1 MVVVFPEPF
10 GPTKP
15 QIVPSGTVKVA
26 LLSATK
32 SPYRLLR
39 LLTSIAVILIAEA
52 SHKEPYNYAMQKKP
66 WGYQPINERLEP
78 DWQLDSQTEAVR
90 AGLARSGF
98 GETSEALYLTSGFT
112 YSSAEEAETA
122 FKDEIDHYLYG
133 RFANPTI
140 SMFENRLATLEGAES
155 CIATGSGMSAM
166 FASIACLVEKGDRV
180 VASASMFSSCHVVLT
195 EFLPKWGV
203 TSELVK
209 GNNRADWERALSQP
223 TKAVFIET
231 PSNPLMDIVDIKM
244 VSEIAHKVGATVIVD
259 NVMASPVYQKPLE
272 LGADVVMY
280 STTKH
285 IDGQGRVLG
294 GAVLGSAKYIAEQ
307 FQPFIRH
314 TGPALSPFNAWV
326 MVKSLETMQMRVER
340 MNSNAQAVA
349 EFLEQNAKIKAVR
362 YPGLKS
368 HPQHELAMKQM
379 HGAGGTTI
387 GIEFKGDK
395 QSAFKFMNS
404 LRIIDISNN
413 LGDSKSLITHPASTT
428 HRRLAPE
435 VQADMGITESTLRLS
450 VGLEHQSDLIKDLQ
464 QALAK

>member
-1 MVVVFPEPF
+1 M
-10 GPTKP
+10 
-15 QIVPSGTVKVA
+15 S
-26 LLSATK
+26 
-32 SPYRLLR
+32 
-39 LLTSIAVILIAEA
+39 
-52 SHKEPYNYAMQKKP
+52 KKP
-66 WGYQPINERLEP
+66 WGYQPINDRPEP
-78 DWQLDSQTEAVR
+78 DWELNSQTKSVR
-90 AGLARSGF
+90 SGLARSGF

-112 YSSAEEAETA
+112 YSTAEEAETA
-122 FKDEIDHYLYG
+122 FKDELDHYLYG

-140 SMFENRLATLEGAES
+140 GMFENRLAELEGAEA

-166 FASIACLVEKGDRV
+166 FASIACLLENGDRV

-203 TSELVK
+203 TTELVK
-209 GNNRADWERALSQP
+209 GNDPAAWQSALTKP

-231 PSNPLMDIVDIKM
+231 PSNPLMDIVEIRM
-244 VSEIAHKVGATVIVD
+244 VSDLAHKVGAIVIVD
-259 NVMASPVYQKPLE
+259 NVMASPVYQKPLQ

-294 GAVLGSAKYIAEQ
+294 GAVLGSAKYIYEQ

-326 MVKSLETMQMRVER
+326 MVKSLETMEMRVER
-340 MNSNAQAVA
+340 MTQNAQKIA
-349 EFLEQNAKIKAVR
+349 EFLEIHPKIKRVS

-368 HPQHELAMKQM
+368 HPEHALAMKQM
-379 HGAGGTTI
+379 SGTGGTTI
-387 GIEFKGDK
+387 GIEFDGDK
-395 QSAFKFMNS
+395 NGAFKFMNA

-435 VQADMGITESTLRLS
+435 VQAEMGITESTLRLS
-450 VGLEHQSDLIKDLQ
+450 VGLEHVDDLLKDLK
-464 QALAK
+464 QALSK

>member
-1 MVVVFPEPF
+1 MN
-10 GPTKP
+10 
-15 QIVPSGTVKVA
+15 Q
-26 LLSATK
+26 
-32 SPYRLLR
+32 R
-39 LLTSIAVILIAEA
+39 
-52 SHKEPYNYAMQKKP
+52 P
-66 WGYQPINERLEP
+66 WGYQPINERPDP
-78 DWQLDSQTEAVR
+78 DWKLDPQTEAVR

-112 YSSAEEAETA
+112 YSSAEEAEQA
-122 FKDEIDHYLYG
+122 FKEELDHYLYG

-140 SMFENRLATLEGAES
+140 GMFEERLATLEGAER

-166 FASIACLVEKGDRV
+166 FASVACLVSNGDRV

-203 TSELVK
+203 TTDLVK
-209 GNNRADWERALSQP
+209 GNDRAAWEVALSKP

-231 PSNPLMDIVDIKM
+231 PSNPLMEIVDIKM
-244 VSEIAHKVGATVIVD
+244 VSELAHKVGATVIVD
-259 NVMASPVYQKPLE
+259 NVMASPVYQKPLA

-294 GAVLGSAKYIAEQ
+294 GAVLGSAQYINEQ

-326 MVKSLETMQMRVER
+326 MLKSLETMQMRVER
-340 MNSNAQAVA
+340 MNSNAKSVA
-349 EFLEQNAKIKAVR
+349 EFLERSSKIKAIR

-368 HPQHELAMKQM
+368 HPNHELAMRQM
-379 HGAGGTTI
+379 NGAGGTTI
-387 GIEFKGDK
+387 GIEFSGGKEM
-395 QSAFKFMNS
+395 AFKFMNA

-428 HRRLAPE
+428 HRRLGPE
-435 VQADMGITESTLRLS
+435 VLAEMGITDSTLRLS
-450 VGLEHQSDLIKDLQ
+450 IGLEHVNDLIKDLE
-464 QALAK
+464 QALSK

>member
-1 MVVVFPEPF
+1 MVS
-10 GPTKP
+10 K
-15 QIVPSGTVKVA
+15 
-26 LLSATK
+26 
-32 SPYRLLR
+32 R
-39 LLTSIAVILIAEA
+39 
-52 SHKEPYNYAMQKKP
+52 P
-66 WGYQPINERLEP
+66 WGYQPINERPEP
-78 DWQLDSQTEAVR
+78 DWKLNPQTESVR

-112 YSSAEEAETA
+112 YSSAQEAETA
-122 FKDEIDHYLYG
+122 FKDELDHYLYG

-140 SMFENRLATLEGAES
+140 SMFEERLATLEGAER

-166 FASIACLVEKGDRV
+166 FASVACLVSSGDRV

-203 TSELVK
+203 VTELVK
-209 GNNRADWERALSQP
+209 GNDRAAWEAALSKP

-244 VSEIAHKVGATVIVD
+244 VSELAHKNGAIVIVD
-259 NVMASPVYQKPLE
+259 NVMASPVYQKPLA

-294 GAVLGSAKYIAEQ
+294 GAVLGSASYINEQ

-326 MVKSLETMQMRVER
+326 MLKSLETMQMRVER

-349 EFLEQNAKIKAVR
+349 EFLASNSKIKNVR

-368 HPQHELAMKQM
+368 HPDHDLAMRQM
-379 HGAGGTTI
+379 NGAGGTTI
-387 GIEFKGDK
+387 GIEFNGDK
-395 QSAFKFMNS
+395 SAAFKFMNA
-404 LRIIDISNN
+404 LRVIDISNN

-428 HRRLAPE
+428 HRRLALE
-435 VQADMGITESTLRLS
+435 VQADMGITDSTLRLS
-450 VGLEHQSDLIKDLQ
+450 VGLEHVDDLIQDLK
-464 QALAK
+464 QALK